1 MSETNSVVFN
11 GAEIRYNDTRHDEGG
26 VFNRIHIVFDPSR
39 PVQEAL
45 GWEDLPE
52 SIPSGKLTGR
62 IPATHVIFTPTDK
75 QLQNQEMQF
84 PVNEVRDFSFTS
96 KHDKEGKRI
105 SRSIAAVVVT
115 QQKVSALIEN
125 WLATVGEASAVCKVG
140 YAVQEKLPLEEQTPL
155 IDGKQKVLEMRTKPD
170 AAEQDDPPASD
181 NDLNAMGSGRQRKK
195 RTRGGEEPDPAVAA
209 ELAER
214 EALKNQL
221 TEQLQ

>member
-1 MSETNSVVFN
+1 MEVIQLSEPNSVVFN

-45 GWEDLPE
+45 GWEDLPD

-62 IPATHVIFTPTDK
+62 IPATNVIFTPTDK

-96 KHDKEGKRI
+96 KHDKEGKII

-140 YAVQEKLPLEEQTPL
+140 YAVQEKLPLEEQKPL
-155 IDGKQKVLEMRTKPD
+155 IDGKQKVLQMRERREDT
-170 AAEQDDPPASD
+170 A
-181 NDLNAMGSGRQRKK
+181 GWRRQQK
-195 RTRGGEEPDPAVAA
+195 RPGA
-209 ELAER
+209 
-214 EALKNQL
+214 EALKDDPCGK
-221 TEQLQ
+221 